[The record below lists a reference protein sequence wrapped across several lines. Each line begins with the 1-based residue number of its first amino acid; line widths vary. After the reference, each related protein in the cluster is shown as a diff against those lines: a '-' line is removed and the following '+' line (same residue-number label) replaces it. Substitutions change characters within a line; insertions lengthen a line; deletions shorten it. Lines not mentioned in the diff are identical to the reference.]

1 MVCSG
6 YISVN
11 TCAISNTFDLNGAT
25 SEFAVGNIITKKKKK
40 KEHEIREVI
49 ALNKSESDNYQ
60 SIIPMDGVGFVT
72 NTGMEVSVVRSWFNR
87 REWENLNEYVLTLS
101 Q

>member
-25 SEFAVGNIITKKKKK
+25 SEFSVGNIVTIRDTK
-40 KEHEIREVI
+40 KEHEIREVT
-49 ALNKSESDNYQ
+49 ALNKSESGNSQ

-72 NTGMEVSVVRSWFNR
+72 NTGMEVSVVRS
-87 REWENLNEYVLTLS
+87 
-101 Q
+101 